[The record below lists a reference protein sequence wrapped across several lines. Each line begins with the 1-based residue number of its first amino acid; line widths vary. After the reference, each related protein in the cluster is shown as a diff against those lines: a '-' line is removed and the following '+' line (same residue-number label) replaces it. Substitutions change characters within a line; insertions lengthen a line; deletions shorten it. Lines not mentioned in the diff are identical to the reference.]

1 MLWRRRYAVCQKGWK
16 NRGRIAKKI
25 ISGQDMVSD
34 EPAPM
39 GVMEAWVQE
48 FSKESISVQPGPIHA
63 VYNDKHEI
71 MAPIISSELERSLRS
86 MNAKAAPGWDG
97 VTVAS
102 LRDPAKREQLF
113 WLLNGA
119 IFMEDVPEAWK
130 RGQTTLIPKVDLPSV
145 PSHYRP
151 ITVTSTILRLYH
163 RILAALLAVEAPCS
177 LHQKG
182 FKREGRLCLQP
193 PLAKTPCGYWSLYLA
208 YIDFKKA
215 FDSVIHDAIILAGK
229 RYLGIETGA
238 TLGSPGVL
246 LTRYQ
251 KGLNNINRAP
261 LKPQLKLWC
270 VTEVLQPQLQYPLLH
285 GEVKTGWLKREWLAK
300 EGFDLD
306 ELPKSA
312 PSDSWDSDWWNSV
325 DGAGCRGSATLPSF
339 SGWVRAGT
347 RLMSGREFV
356 SAIKLR
362 GNVLSTRSREARG
375 RPERPVL
382 CRHGCQRPETLGHI
396 QQSCPVT
403 HGWRVQRHD
412 KIVTAICKHLGDRGW
427 EVLREPNIPTP
438 NGLRKPD
445 LVFWNSV
452 QSFVV
457 DVQVCTDMG
466 VATPND
472 AHERKRDYYN
482 TPIIR
487 QWVNEQSGKP
497 PVISSIVMNWQ
508 GAWAQ
513 ASYNTFKAL
522 GGTDELGKLITVRM
536 LEDSVRMYRMF
547 CGAGALRNVH

>member
-1 MLWRRRYAVCQKGWK
+1 MR
-16 NRGRIAKKI
+16 KI
-25 ISGQDMVSD
+25 MHLPPDTPLGFFSSPRAGGLGVKCFTTGIPVSRCNMYPRLAGSSSD
-34 EPAPM
+34 P
-39 GVMEAWVQE
+39 
-48 FSKESISVQPGPIHA
+48 SILSIS
-63 VYNDKHEI
+63 
-71 MAPIISSELERSLRS
+71 
-86 MNAKAAPGWDG
+86 
-97 VTVAS
+97 
-102 LRDPAKREQLF
+102 
-113 WLLNGA
+113 
-119 IFMEDVPEAWK
+119 
-130 RGQTTLIPKVDLPSV
+130 
-145 PSHYRP
+145 
-151 ITVTSTILRLYH
+151 
-163 RILAALLAVEAPCS
+163 
-177 LHQKG
+177 
-182 FKREGRLCLQP
+182 
-193 PLAKTPCGYWSLYLA
+193 
-208 YIDFKKA
+208 
-215 FDSVIHDAIILAGK
+215 
-229 RYLGIETGA
+229 
-238 TLGSPGVL
+238 
-246 LTRYQ
+246 
-251 KGLNNINRAP
+251 
-261 LKPQLKLWC
+261 
-270 VTEVLQPQLQYPLLH
+270 
-285 GEVKTGWLKREWLAK
+285 REWLAK
-300 EGFDLD
+300 EGFDLE

-312 PSDSWDSDWWNSV
+312 PSDSWDSDWWSSV

-347 RLMSGREFV
+347 RLMSRGEFV

-375 RPERPVL
+375 RRERPVL

-457 DVQVCTDMG
+457 DVQVCADMG

-472 AHERKRDYYN
+472 AHERIRDYYN

-487 QWVNEQSGKP
+487 QWVNGRSGKP
-497 PVISSIVMNWQ
+497 PVFSSIVMNWR